1 MRMIRRLMTLLLV
14 LALILPSVS
23 CAEEDGRSETDRSVD
38 HWFSAFKTYCGE
50 VVIAKDGE
58 IVYRRC
64 YGTANGS
71 PVDENS
77 YYRLASTSKLVSAT
91 AVMRL
96 VETGLLDLDENIGTY
111 LHAEGEAPFFAASA
125 RYPKVGITSRMLMT
139 HTSGIWFGRNGG
151 CPPILEA
158 LNPKT
163 NKKYKESFY
172 KEKPGTA
179 RHYSNEGA
187 GILGCIIEAIT
198 GKRLDE
204 AVDELIFSRMG
215 LDAGYSPEYL
225 DVPGAITS
233 EVVRE
238 YGDGIDLNQDYVFS
252 YGNCWMRCSDLSRL
266 GMMLCDGGMYRG
278 ERILEEDTVREMM
291 SAQKGKG
298 GITANVFGLNM
309 DQSRVPYIAKDR
321 VFYGHQGMSGDCLCA
336 LFFEPESRFV
346 FAMVSVCKDPGERQ
360 ERIDGGLRALPYNL
374 LKTGWKAFG
383 AQP

>member
-1 MRMIRRLMTLLLV
+1 MIRRLMSLLLA
-14 LALILPSVS
+14 LALFLPAASL
-23 CAEEDGRSETDRSVD
+23 AEEDGRSETDRSMD
-38 HWFSAFKTYCGE
+38 HWFSAFKAYCGE

-58 IVYRRC
+58 IIYRRS
-64 YGTANGS
+64 YGAAYGS

-111 LHAEGEAPFFAASA
+111 LHLEGEKPFFAASA
-125 RYPKVGITSRMLMT
+125 RYPKVGITARMLMT

-163 NKKYKESFY
+163 NKKYKESYY

-179 RHYSNEGA
+179 HHYSNEGA

-215 LDAGYSPEYL
+215 VDGGYSPEYL

-233 EVVRE
+233 DVVRE
-238 YGDGIDLNQDYVFS
+238 YGDSIDLNEDYVFS
-252 YGNCWMRCSDLSRL
+252 YGNCWMRCSDLARI
-266 GMMLCDGGMYRG
+266 GMMLCDRGMYRG
-278 ERILEEDTVREMM
+278 EQILKEETVLEMM
-291 SAQKGKG
+291 SVQKGKG

-309 DQSRVPYIAKDR
+309 DQSKVPYIAKNR
-321 VFYGHQGMSGDCLCA
+321 IFYGHQGMSANCLCA

-346 FAMVSVCKDPGERQ
+346 FAMVSVCNDPANRQ

-374 LKTGWKAFG
+374 LKTSWKAFG
-383 AQP
+383 AEP